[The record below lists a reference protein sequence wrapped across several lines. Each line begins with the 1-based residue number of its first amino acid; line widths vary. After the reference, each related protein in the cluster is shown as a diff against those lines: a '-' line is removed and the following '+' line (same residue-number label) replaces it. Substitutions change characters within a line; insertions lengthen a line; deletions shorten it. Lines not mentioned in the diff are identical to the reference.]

1 MKTYFISARAAVF
14 LALIGCAV
22 PMPPSMPARQDPFAD
37 LGIGAA
43 GEGFPDLSI
52 ALVSSA
58 NTKETV
64 NYSQKAW
71 TVEDTRKWLEQE
83 MAVFKRNFGRVISAE
98 SSGAAWA
105 EGVDLVAVYDV
116 YEQSGASCKY
126 EETVIFLG
134 PGGVEVDRVKGATD
148 IPMLNPFTI
157 QKVIK
162 QCIAD
167 VQGQIERGIRGS
179 RGLREFSRLKKQ
191 GPALAV
197 KPAEPAGPKLP
208 DILRPGFSRPADP
221 SAFAVVVGVERY
233 SRIPQADFAER
244 DAQAVAAHLLA
255 AGVPRRN
262 LIHLSGSEASY
273 SALKKYVE
281 TWLAKNV
288 PAGGR
293 VFFYFSGHGA
303 PDARTGEAYL
313 MPWDGD
319 PAFLQDTAYPT
330 KRLFEQL
337 AALPAREVIV
347 ATDACFSG
355 GGGRSVLAKGARPL
369 VLKVET
375 GIVSSENLTVFSA
388 SAADQITST
397 LEEKGHGMFTY
408 FFLKGLGGEA
418 RDAVG
423 RVTAQGLHDYLRPR
437 VQDEARRQNR
447 DQDPVF
453 QGKQDRE
460 LVRLE

>member
-1 MKTYFISARAAVF
+1 MKKR
-14 LALIGCAV
+14 GR
-22 PMPPSMPARQDPFAD
+22 PWPSSRQ
-37 LGIGAA
+37 
-43 GEGFPDLSI
+43 
-52 ALVSSA
+52 
-58 NTKETV
+58 
-64 NYSQKAW
+64 
-71 TVEDTRKWLEQE
+71 
-83 MAVFKRNFGRVISAE
+83 
-98 SSGAAWA
+98 
-105 EGVDLVAVYDV
+105 
-116 YEQSGASCKY
+116 
-126 EETVIFLG
+126 
-134 PGGVEVDRVKGATD
+134 
-148 IPMLNPFTI
+148 
-157 QKVIK
+157 
-162 QCIAD
+162 
-167 VQGQIERGIRGS
+167 
-179 RGLREFSRLKKQ
+179 
-191 GPALAV
+191 
-197 KPAEPAGPKLP
+197 PAGQKLP

-355 GGGRSVLAKGARPL
+355 GGGRSVLAKGRARWC
-369 VLKVET
+369 
-375 GIVSSENLTVFSA
+375 
-388 SAADQITST
+388 
-397 LEEKGHGMFTY
+397 
-408 FFLKGLGGEA
+408 
-418 RDAVG
+418 
-423 RVTAQGLHDYLRPR
+423 
-437 VQDEARRQNR
+437 
-447 DQDPVF
+447 
-453 QGKQDRE
+453 
-460 LVRLE
+460 